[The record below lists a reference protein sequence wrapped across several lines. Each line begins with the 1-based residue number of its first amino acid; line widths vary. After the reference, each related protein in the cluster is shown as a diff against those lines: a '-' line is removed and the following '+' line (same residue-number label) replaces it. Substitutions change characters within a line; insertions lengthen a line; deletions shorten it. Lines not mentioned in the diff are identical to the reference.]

1 VFILGI
7 SQIPQH
13 TSFYHRLEQ
22 VLYRNYNA
30 IIHTFLE
37 VFKVI
42 TGLGFRWDI
51 FG

>member
-1 VFILGI
+1 VFIWDN

-22 VLYRNYNA
+22 VLYRNYDA
-30 IIHTFLE
+30 IIHTLLE

-42 TGLGFRWDI
+42 MGLGLRWDI